1 MGVIMGLFSFSGRA
15 GRLNYWGISIIS
27 SVILFGLAIAV
38 GNKMDSGE
46 IGVMGLTAAFFGIIL
61 SIWVNLA
68 VTVRRFHDRG
78 KSGLWYFALLIPFIG
93 LWFAI
98 ELMFFGGVD
107 ESNEYGSY

>member
-1 MGVIMGLFSFSGRA
+1 MGNTMGLFSFSGRS

-27 SVILFGLAIAV
+27 SLILIGLAIAI
-38 GNKMDSGE
+38 DSRIQTGE
-46 IGVMGLTAAFFGIIL
+46 IGVAALTAAFFGIIL

-78 KSGLWYFALLIPFIG
+78 KSGLWYFALLIPFVG

-98 ELMFFGGVD
+98 ELMFFGSVD
-107 ESNEYGSY
+107 GANDYGSY

>member
-1 MGVIMGLFSFSGRA
+1 MGLLFSFSGRA
-15 GRLNYWGISIIS
+15 GRLTYWGISILS
-27 SVILFGLAIAV
+27 SFVLIGLAVAV
-38 GNKMDSGE
+38 DSRMASGD
-46 IGVMGLTAAFFGIIL
+46 IGVGGLTAAFFGIIL
-61 SIWVNLA
+61 AIWVNLA

-107 ESNEYGSY
+107 EANEFGSY